1 MLKYIYTKLNYI
13 WYRFIFINK
22 TNNYQ
27 LGRWRIED
35 KTKTNIKIDLAN
47 EDHCGTCLIK
57 KSFSVEEQ
65 QSPKLKTPV
74 HR

>member
-1 MLKYIYTKLNYI
+1 MLKYIYTKLKIDNYQLRRWRI
-13 WYRFIFINK
+13 KDKTK
-22 TNNYQ
+22 TNIKIDNYQ

-57 KSFSVEEQ
+57 KST
-65 QSPKLKTPV
+65 K
-74 HR
+74 